1 MVQEGR
7 FGVRHRQRVRLHL
20 NRSEC
25 GTACLCK
32 ASPGTLSID
41 HQHGT
46 AELLSHP
53 QGQIIESFR
62 GRFLNHAGCLIAC
75 I

>member
-1 MVQEGR
+1 MPLSEEDTLLFQTR
-7 FGVRHRQRVRLHL
+7 QPTFGVTMQVDQF
-20 NRSEC
+20 
-25 GTACLCK
+25 
-32 ASPGTLSID
+32 TLSSTIETV
-41 HQHGT
+41 T

-53 QGQIIESFR
+53 EGQIIESFR